1 MLFDTHVHLNARQFM
16 EDRDEVIERAFDTGV
31 RNMVVVGFDAETIP
45 LAIEIAE
52 KYDSIFAAVG
62 WHPVDAIDMKDKDLE
77 WIEELSFHPKVV
89 AIGEMGLDY
98 HWEKSPKDVQKN
110 AFRKQI
116 RLAKK
121 LNMPIIIHNREATEP
136 IIQILQEENAQEV
149 GGIMHC
155 YNDSAEYVQSCLD
168 MNFYIS
174 FGGTVTFKNAPL
186 PQEAV
191 LKVPDDRLLIE
202 TDAPFLAPH
211 PNRGKRNEPAYV
223 KLVAEKI
230 ADLKGGSYEE
240 ICHITTENAFNLFK
254 IDSNKNK

>member
-1 MLFDTHVHLNARQFM
+1 MQ
-16 EDRDEVIERAFDTGV
+16 RAFDAGV
-31 RNMVVVGFDAETIP
+31 NYMVVVVFDREPIP
-45 LAIEIAE
+45 LANEIAE
-52 KYDSIFAAVG
+52 QNETMYAAVG
-62 WHPVDAIDMKDKDLE
+62 GHPVDAIDMTDEDLS
-77 WIEELSFHPKVV
+77 WIESLASHTKVV

-98 HWEKSPKDVQKN
+98 HWDKSPKDVQKD

-223 KLVAEKI
+223 KLVADKI
-230 ADLKGGSYEE
+230 AELKDRKSV
-240 ICHITTENAFNLFK
+240 
-254 IDSNKNK
+254 

>member
-1 MLFDTHVHLNARQFM
+1 MLFDTHVHLNAEQFF
-16 EDRDEVIERAFDTGV
+16 EDRNDVIKRAFATGV
-31 RNMVVVGFDAETIP
+31 EYMVVVGFDRETIP

-52 KYDSIFAAVG
+52 QYASIYAAVG
-62 WHPVDAIDMKDKDLE
+62 WHPVDAIDMTNEELK
-77 WIEELSFHPKVV
+77 WIEELAKHPKVV

-98 HWEKSPKDVQKN
+98 HWDKSPKDIQKDV
-110 AFRKQI
+110 FRKQI

-121 LNMPIIIHNREATEP
+121 VNMPIIIHNREATED
-136 IIQILQEENAQEV
+136 ILEVLQEEDAKQV

-155 YNDSAEYVQSCLD
+155 YNDSADYVQACLD

-174 FGGTVTFKNAPL
+174 LGGPVTFKNAPL
-186 PQEAV
+186 PKEVAV
-191 LKVPDDRLLIE
+191 QVPLDRLLIE

-230 ADLKGGSYEE
+230 AELRDMSFEE
-240 ICHITTENAFNLFK
+240 IGKVTTENAFSLFG
-254 IDSNKNK
+254 IT